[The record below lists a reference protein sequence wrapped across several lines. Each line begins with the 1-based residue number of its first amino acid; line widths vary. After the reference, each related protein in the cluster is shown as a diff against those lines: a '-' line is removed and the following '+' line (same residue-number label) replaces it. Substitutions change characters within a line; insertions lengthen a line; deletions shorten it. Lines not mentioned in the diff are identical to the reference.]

1 MDTNS
6 AMAPVSTTPVD
17 VVTTTATPVTPV
29 IPNAPTTPVTAV
41 ETTTPET
48 PKTFGSYM
56 EKAQADI
63 AAAFLNKT
71 GQQPTTPATA
81 TAPANTAPAATPTV
95 TGAADDFDNFTLDLD
110 ADYTKTPVAPA
121 DGATTEQP
129 QQTGA
134 TPAQST
140 DQSTT
145 PASAS
150 TSTDGKLTIEEI
162 PVEFSDVEKAAIH
175 KYLQTPTSQRF
186 REQAKIV
193 REISKPID
201 KGGLGRTPSPQEIIN
216 AAQLAESFRTL
227 MDDYTSGDQ
236 SAVNHWAQHWMF
248 QMARTQ
254 DGRIAPALDPTT
266 NLPVM
271 RPGSVQATASVIQN
285 AVLHP
290 ETANLAAETMY
301 KAINEAHNNG
311 APWATEALTRIGVPV
326 LQGLIGQLESTIPN
340 VQNQYVTMTDV
351 DGKEVRIPGSN
362 LIKTS
367 QQLIKETAGLVD
379 PNTNPTDDPEKAA
392 LRARLAKY
400 EQGQRTTQQQQ
411 LQTAIVRANQGFKEF
426 FLHNLSQD
434 VKLRLDPLAKVVAA
448 TNDEAAKADF
458 DLTVKALSGTMLELV
473 RNSPV
478 FANQHKQFLR
488 DIRAGVPVEDA
499 RKPLMRTA
507 RELYNNS
514 LLEEGKKI
522 LRSRI
527 GNSVNRPVQT
537 TNSAPVP
544 QPQPNPGQMT
554 NGTTTPVSAIPQVAG
569 NPNPAGRPVMAIPQT
584 GVSPTGVSDAKHI
597 LPGESHVEYFKRQ
610 MLLSIGSRQQ

>member
-6 AMAPVSTTPVD
+6 DVAVINTTPVDAGAVSTTPV
-17 VVTTTATPVTPV
+17 TPITPT
-29 IPNAPTTPVTAV
+29 PTTIEA
-41 ETTTPET
+41 
-48 PKTFGSYM
+48 PKAFGSYM

-63 AAAFLNKT
+63 AAAFANKT
-71 GQQPTTPATA
+71 GQQTDNGQAAVATPAT
-81 TAPANTAPAATPTV
+81 PATPTATT
-95 TGAADDFDNFTLDLD
+95 TGADDFDNFTLDLD
-110 ADYTKTPVAPA
+110 ADHTK
-121 DGATTEQP
+121 ATVQPTEGTVEQP

-134 TPAQST
+134 TQAQTT

-145 PASAS
+145 P
-150 TSTDGKLTIEEI
+150 TPTDGKLATEEI
-162 PVEFSDVEKAAIH
+162 PVEFSDVEKAAIQ

-193 REISKPID
+193 REISKPIE

-236 SAVNHWAQHWMF
+236 NAVNNWAQNWMF

-254 DGRIAPALDPTT
+254 DGRIAPAIDPTT

-271 RPGSVQATASVIQN
+271 RPGSVQATASIIQN

-290 ETANLAAETMY
+290 ETANLAAETIY
-301 KAINEAHNNG
+301 KSISEAHNNG
-311 APWATEALTRIGVPV
+311 APWATEALTRIGAPV
-326 LQGLIGQLESTIPN
+326 LHGLLGQLESIIPTA
-340 VQNQYVTMTDV
+340 QNQYVTLTDV
-351 DGKEVRIPGSN
+351 DGKEVRIPGN
-362 LIKTS
+362 AFIKSS
-367 QQLIKETAGLVD
+367 QQLIKEAAGLAD
-379 PNTNPTDDPEKAA
+379 PNTANATDDPEKAA
-392 LRARLAKY
+392 LRARLAQY
-400 EQGQRTTQQQQ
+400 EKGQRTNQQQQ
-411 LQTAIVRANQGFKEF
+411 LQATITRANQGFKEF

-448 TNDEAAKADF
+448 TNDDAAKADF

-488 DIRAGVPVEDA
+488 DIRAGIPVEDA

-507 RELYNNS
+507 RELYNNT

-527 GNSVNRPVQT
+527 GGSNRPVQST
-537 TNSAPVP
+537 SNSAPVT
-544 QPQPNPGQMT
+544 QPQPTTVQPA
-554 NGTTTPVSAIPQVAG
+554 NGTTTPVSAIPQGQQGQNNG
-569 NPNPAGRPVMAIPQT
+569 NPNPAGRPVTAIPQAGNGINT
-584 GVSPTGVSDAKHI
+584 SGLSDAKHI

-610 MLLSIGSRQQ
+610 MMLSLGNRQQ